1 MKFENNQPYRVHQ
14 FHYSASPV
22 DGVSHQM
29 FFIRSA
35 LKEIGISGEI
45 FASKLNGLSE
55 PLVFKFAKDKMW
67 DCDLLLIHHSHG
79 NPDLEKLSRIEVPK
93 ALVYHNITPAK
104 FYPHDPFLA
113 ELSTLGKKQ
122 LTSLRQEVVGSF
134 AASEFNL
141 VDLKKHH
148 YSNTQLL
155 PLFDISNE
163 LKEVKTKKFHL
174 KKNEPKNILFVGRL
188 TRHKNQALLV
198 KAFFYLKKFLPKNSR
213 LFLIGSQ
220 DKTYTQYLKLLIKQ
234 LGLTQ
239 EVKLTGSVTKN
250 SLEHYYEIADAFV
263 CPSEHEGFCI
273 PLVEAM
279 SRHVPTF
286 FIPKT
291 GVKETMGKSGVSLL
305 TENPMEIAQI
315 LSSILEKPLAI
326 KAILESQ
333 HQRLLELAENQNTHK
348 VQESILDLVTKI
360 RSTPEMHYEKKGA
373 SRLFTPT

>member
-1 MKFENNQPYRVHQ
+1 MRPENYQPFRVHQ
-14 FHYSASPV
+14 FHYSASPA

-55 PLVFKFAKDKMW
+55 PLVFKFVSEKIW
-67 DCDLLLIHHSHG
+67 DCDLLLVHHSHG
-79 NPDLEKLSRIEVPK
+79 NPDLKKLSRIEVPK

-113 ELSTLGKKQ
+113 ELSTLGRKQ
-122 LTSLRQEVVGSF
+122 LTPLRHEVVASY
-134 AASEFNL
+134 ATSEFNA

-155 PLFDISNE
+155 PLFNLSHE
-163 LKEVKTKKFHL
+163 LNEVKTKKFHL
-174 KKNEPKNILFVGRL
+174 NKNEPKNILFVGRL

-198 KAFFYLKKFLPKNSR
+198 KVFFHLKKFIPKNSK
-213 LFLIGSQ
+213 LFLVGSQ

-234 LGLTQ
+234 LGLTPDI
-239 EVKLTGSVTKN
+239 KITGSVTKN

-291 GVKETMGKSGVSLL
+291 GVIETMGKSGVSLH
-305 TENPMEIAQI
+305 TENPREIAQI
-315 LSSILEKPLAI
+315 LDSVLEKPLAI
-326 KAILESQ
+326 KAILKSQ
-333 HQRLLELAENQNTHK
+333 HQRLLELADKQNKHK
-348 VQESILDLVTKI
+348 AQEAILELVTKI
-360 RSTPEMHYEKKGA
+360 RSSPELHYEKKGA
-373 SRLFTPT
+373 SRIFTPA